1 MVWLLE
7 GAVDKDFFLFLLFFF
22 VFVFTVFSGRYY
34 IMFDENETL
43 KLMLQESGESC

>member
-7 GAVDKDFFLFLLFFF
+7 GAVGQDFFVFTFLLL
-22 VFVFTVFSGRYY
+22 FVFTVFNGRYY
-34 IMFDENETL
+34 TMFDENEAL